1 LDDHIYPSCRGSS
14 TSEANDVDVGP
25 SENDRDTR
33 IYAKRDDEQ
42 GYVPGYQN
50 ISDGYQNDDP
60 TMAIAE
66 RLIARGPRTW

>member
-50 ISDGYQNDDP
+50 DDP